1 MTRPPRR
8 RPPRLIEYHLPD
20 GWLALVGRSDADND
34 RLSLE
39 VARPMDYWFHVRG
52 MSGGHV
58 VLRAREDAEP
68 DRRTLDRAA
77 SLAVWHSRARAGGS
91 TPVTCTRA
99 AHVSK
104 PAGSPAGTVAVRR
117 ETMRNVRPPEPE
129 DVARWA
135 AGPS

>member
-1 MTRPPRR
+1 MTRGPARP
-8 RPPRLIEYHLPD
+8 PPRLIEYRLPD
-20 GWLALVGRSDADND
+20 GWVVLVGRTDEDND

-39 VARPMDYWFHVRG
+39 VAHPMDFWFHVRG

-77 SLAVWHSRARAGGS
+77 SLAVWHSRARSGGVTS
-91 TPVTCTRA
+91 VTCTRA

-104 PAGSPAGTVAVRR
+104 PARAKSGTVAVRR
-117 ETMRNVRPPEPE
+117 ETTRSVRPPDAE
-129 DVARWA
+129 DVKRWSE
-135 AGPS
+135 GED

>member
-1 MTRPPRR
+1 MTRGQ
-8 RPPRLIEYHLPD
+8 PPRLIEYHLPD
-20 GWLALVGRSDADND
+20 GWLVLVGRSVADND

-39 VARPMDYWFHVRG
+39 VARPEDYWFHVRG

-58 VLRAREDAEP
+58 VLRAREDAQP

-77 SLAVWHSRARAGGS
+77 SLAVWHSGARAAGT

-104 PAGSPAGTVAVRR
+104 PAGAPAGTVTVRR
-117 ETMRNVRPPEPE
+117 ETTRKVRPPDPE

-135 AGPS
+135 AGPG